1 MQIHIDK
8 QSEVPARD
16 QLRQQIIFLI
26 GTGQLSKGTELP
38 SVREL
43 ARRLKVHHNTIS
55 CIYSQLTRDG
65 WLKKRRGSRVVVG
78 QTANSW
84 IEEFADLDDLINRAI
99 RLAGSRGYSLQQ
111 LTARVRARLLAEPSD
126 HLLVVAPE
134 RDLAELIRAEIG
146 ETVGHEPEAC
156 SASVVQQNPSIAIGA
171 ILITPSYFA
180 GKVQPAVPAE
190 RTVVAISYSPAAEHI
205 AAIRNLSQP
214 SVIGVVSVSALF
226 LESPVSSVA
235 RVLSFPTE
243 KIFRTVLA
251 IQEKVIVRFFSGRKM
266 RRPHQAMD
274 RRTFVKRTC
283 VSSAALF
290 LGGMDALAYDDE
302 VKIPPPPA
310 IDVREAPLAK
320 RSPLGMPG
328 LYPGRVVELSDHRSI
343 VGNRVSQPIV
353 RQMLERGIR
362 ELTGES
368 SARAAWA
375 KFVEPKDVVGIKI
388 NPSGA
393 PACCSSPELVREI
406 INAVQSAEVPAR
418 NIVVYDRFGYEM
430 DMGGYQVLMP
440 PGIRV
445 LGVQDDRLDASG
457 YDAEIYCQADFFG
470 EWETR
475 SYMASVV
482 ARQINK
488 IINVPT
494 LKDHSASGVTG
505 CLKNVGYG
513 TFSNV
518 ARSHRAPFSFTNPL
532 IGVMCSVEPLR
543 SKTVLNIM
551 DGTRMVW
558 HGGPLTQNQSFIYQA
573 GILLVSTDPV
583 ATDTIE
589 LDLIEKKR
597 QQQHAPSVWEAVS
610 FIRTQARTSFTAS
623 RGTSRPPASSGS
635 ENPI

>member
-1 MQIHIDK
+1 MIDRR
-8 QSEVPARD
+8 QFVQRTCLGGLALYLDHWATSPAY
-16 QLRQQIIFLI
+16 
-26 GTGQLSKGTELP
+26 GQ
-38 SVREL
+38 
-43 ARRLKVHHNTIS
+43 
-55 CIYSQLTRDG
+55 
-65 WLKKRRGSRVVVG
+65 
-78 QTANSW
+78 
-84 IEEFADLDDLINRAI
+84 DLI
-99 RLAGSRGYSLQQ
+99 
-111 LTARVRARLLAEPSD
+111 PP
-126 HLLVVAPE
+126 APPIHVNE
-134 RDLAELIRAEIG
+134 
-146 ETVGHEPEAC
+146 
-156 SASVVQQNPSIAIGA
+156 
-171 ILITPSYFA
+171 
-180 GKVQPAVPAE
+180 PAVSE
-190 RTVVAISYSPAAEHI
+190 
-205 AAIRNLSQP
+205 
-214 SVIGVVSVSALF
+214 
-226 LESPVSSVA
+226 
-235 RVLSFPTE
+235 
-243 KIFRTVLA
+243 
-251 IQEKVIVRFFSGRKM
+251 
-266 RRPHQAMD
+266 
-274 RRTFVKRTC
+274 
-283 VSSAALF
+283 
-290 LGGMDALAYDDE
+290 
-302 VKIPPPPA
+302 
-310 IDVREAPLAK
+310 

-328 LYPGRVVELSDHRSI
+328 LFPGRVVEIQNSQAILN
-343 VGNRVSQPIV
+343 NRVSESVI
-353 RQMLERGIR
+353 RQMLERALR
-362 ELTGES
+362 ELTGTED
-368 SARAAWA
+368 AREAWS

-597 QQQHAPSVWEAVS
+597 QQQHAPSVWERNPKS
-610 FIRTQARTSFTAS
+610 ITANS
-623 RGTSRPPASSGS
+623 GEFYQDASKNLFYRQPGHIAAAGKLGLGESDLKKIDHRQLLMG
-635 ENPI
+635 